1 MHPKHCLFISLD
13 LLFTYIRSEIDTPS
27 WKHLGIMDLKH
38 QIKLNDFEAVI
49 SICTLIIIKFIIQ
62 LK

>member
-1 MHPKHCLFISLD
+1 
-13 LLFTYIRSEIDTPS
+13 
-27 WKHLGIMDLKH
+27 MDLKH

-49 SICTLIIIKFIIQ
+49 LIYTLIIIKFIIQ

>member
-1 MHPKHCLFISLD
+1 
-13 LLFTYIRSEIDTPS
+13 
-27 WKHLGIMDLKH
+27 MDLKH

-49 SICTLIIIKFIIQ
+49 SIYTLIIIIFIIQ

>member
-1 MHPKHCLFISLD
+1 
-13 LLFTYIRSEIDTPS
+13 
-27 WKHLGIMDLKH
+27 MDLKH

-49 SICTLIIIKFIIQ
+49 SFYTLIIIKFIIQ